1 MHDLLVRDFNDSD
14 TDSISDA
21 TWHAY
26 CCAVEPNEAN
36 QVGGGRPCVLL
47 ANPVVGV
54 PTAWWHME
62 GGTSSSRLSQIL
74 PRSTA
79 RLIQA
84 QVRVAA
90 RRAITH
96 GSMGMGGIDNRI
108 HPHT

>member
-47 ANPVVGV
+47 ANPVSGEKS
-54 PTAWWHME
+54 AL
-62 GGTSSSRLSQIL
+62 R
-74 PRSTA
+74 
-79 RLIQA
+79 
-84 QVRVAA
+84 
-90 RRAITH
+90 
-96 GSMGMGGIDNRI
+96 
-108 HPHT
+108 